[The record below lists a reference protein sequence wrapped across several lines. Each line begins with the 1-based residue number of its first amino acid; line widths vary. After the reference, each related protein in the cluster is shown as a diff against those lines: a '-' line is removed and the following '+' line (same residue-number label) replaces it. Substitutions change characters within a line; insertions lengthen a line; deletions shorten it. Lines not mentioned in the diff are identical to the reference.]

1 MSSSSPCD
9 NARRR
14 RRLFHT
20 PAVPNIT
27 VARRR
32 NALALFQA
40 HAEKALAGGAPPKGL
55 EQAFA
60 ATLQISPSM
69 WSQVK
74 SSRPIGDKLARQIE
88 TLCRKPAGWLDE
100 VHAVAG
106 PTAAESAF
114 LELALAAYRATNGAG
129 RKALRRRLQEYLEGE
144 PIRV

>member
-1 MSSSSPCD
+1 MRAVDVACSTD
-9 NARRR
+9 
-14 RRLFHT
+14 
-20 PAVPNIT
+20 AVPSIT
-27 VARRR
+27 VARRQ

-100 VHAVAG
+100 THAIAG
-106 PTAAESAF
+106 PTAPESAF
-114 LELALAAYRATNGAG
+114 LELALSAYRATNSAG
-129 RKALRRRLQEYLEGE
+129 RKALRRQLESLVKGS
-144 PIRV
+144 IS